1 MALYIFIFDAE
12 PGGAGSPP
20 GRSTDHVLATVI
32 VKATEPAAAEA
43 RARDCV
49 AANGHSITRLAV
61 ARGPMPK
68 VIWGLSDGARR
79 QIHEAETRGIGLRFM
94 DLPKAPGRDA

>member
-12 PGGAGSPP
+12 PDGAASSQGQ
-20 GRSTDHVLATVI
+20 GTDHVLATVI
-32 VKATEPAAAEA
+32 VKAAEPASAEA

-49 AANGHSITRLAV
+49 AASGHAVTRLAV
-61 ARGPMPK
+61 THGPMPK

-79 QIHEAETRGIGLRFM
+79 QIHEAETRGIGMRFM
-94 DLPKAPGRDA
+94 GLPKASSRNA